1 MIEREIAN
9 VLVKHGAEQ
18 LHTHHDSATED
29 LLVHKLI
36 KKQTFQH
43 QNHELYWIYKHGT
56 LFALLISASVTHS
69 TTQ

>member
-1 MIEREIAN
+1 MI
-9 VLVKHGAEQ
+9 VQ
-18 LHTHHDSATED
+18 LRIF
-29 LLVHKLI
+29 LVHKLI